1 MHAKIILILSCLL
14 LVSCSS
20 GDALQRYSL
29 PIKLRLE
36 TNEQLNWANN
46 TANPVAVRIYQ
57 LAKKERFLQS
67 NFITLFN
74 GDTQVLSEQLIEK
87 KRLYP
92 VMPNTSEDITVKL
105 LPGVRYLAV
114 LVEFTQYQAGATK
127 AVIEL
132 PEDVSE
138 ETVVWLG
145 INGTGVKF
153 NEIPEKSLLDNLFSW
168 GA

>member
-1 MHAKIILILSCLL
+1 MHAKIILILTCLL
-14 LVSCSS
+14 LASCSG

-29 PIKLRLE
+29 PIKLQME

-57 LAKKERFLQS
+57 LTKKDRFSQ
-67 NFITLFN
+67 NDFITLFN
-74 GDTQVLSEQLIEK
+74 DDTAVLAEQLIEK
-87 KRLYP
+87 KRFYP
-92 VMPNTSEDITVKL
+92 VMPSSTKEITVKL

-114 LVEFTQYQAGATK
+114 LVEFTEYEAGATK
-127 AVIEL
+127 ALIEL
-132 PEDVSE
+132 PEDVSND
-138 ETVVWLG
+138 TQLWLG

-153 NEIPEKSLLDNLFSW
+153 NEIPEESLLDNLFSW

>member
-1 MHAKIILILSCLL
+1 MHAKIILILICLVL
-14 LVSCSS
+14 AGCSG

-29 PIKLRLE
+29 PIKLRME
-36 TNEQLNWANN
+36 TNEQLNWANDA
-46 TANPVAVRIYQ
+46 ANPVAVRIYQ
-57 LAKKERFLQS
+57 LTKKDRFSQ
-67 NFITLFN
+67 NDFITLFN
-74 GDTQVLSEQLIEK
+74 GDTAVLAEQLIEK

-92 VMPNTSEDITVKL
+92 VMPNTSEEVIVKL

-114 LVEFTQYQAGATK
+114 LVEFTEYKAGSTK
-127 AVIEL
+127 ALIEL

-138 ETVVWLG
+138 ETELWIG

-153 NEIPEKSLLDNLFSW
+153 NEISEESLLDSLFSW